1 KKLVPVLGDMTSF
14 MASPGKYLVHRDF
27 HFQGVSVYREGAVLH
42 TSHRVHEQVSLSF
55 QAAARFTRV
64 FKVCEVAE
72 NAAGSCL
79 EDDCRTVFGGCD
91 EPEATLAEAAAF
103 SPPSP
108 AVGDRVM
115 VLQPFWLECVLNG
128 SKTLELRGRPAR
140 LGFVWLGLHGSVR
153 GSAAIATC
161 KKICEEEFQAL
172 SSSHQM
178 IAEHMPYAVTWALGL
193 GNVRELET
201 PIPYF
206 RLRGAIG
213 WNVFRLQ
220 PEDAP
225 PKRRRVEQGLHKR
238 PAMAA
243 AAETLPDDSALSFG
257 TYSKKLALLQQA
269 DKMAYKVRSSRN
281 WPRPGYLQKEM
292 STTGLAC
299 LKALSSELHAEWS
312 QKPRNEPLICAKL
325 QSMPA
330 SSVKTL
336 AMAHLT
342 LSEAEIKSMWQ
353 ANSSEAAKLGTHMHL
368 LFEVFLNRG
377 IVPLQSMEFRMLLK
391 FLSTLGH
398 LRAYR
403 TEWPIFAE
411 RELLAGTIDFVAI
424 GADGK
429 LALFDWKRTQALRT
443 KFSNRF
449 GKMESPLDTLDDCAG
464 NHYRLQLNIYKYIL
478 ETYYGLQVASMYIVS
493 CHPDNWPEA
502 FVDKVP
508 NLGSHVQEIMQKQR
522 QKNHS
527 LAMTV
532 PVIASEG
539 SVNCT
544 SDIAGGRLLELPCE
558 VLKLILVHAWGALR
572 AVETSY
578 SQLHLL
584 HQLHERLTFGWPSR
598 SFGQRS
604 SPHGALWSEAMCD
617 GCLLV
622 SQMQ

>member
-1 KKLVPVLGDMTSF
+1 MTSF
-14 MASPGKYLVHRDF
+14 MASPGKHLVHRDF
-27 HFQGVSVYREGAVLH
+27 HFQGVGVYREGAVLH

-79 EDDCRTVFGGCD
+79 EDGCRTVFGGCD
-91 EPEATLAEAAAF
+91 KPEATLAEATAF

-140 LGFVWLGLHGSVR
+140 LGFVWLGLHGTVR

-178 IAEHMPYAVTWALGL
+178 IAEHMPYAV
-193 GNVRELET
+193 

-257 TYSKKLALLQQA
+257 TYSKKLALLQQEDKLQQGLAQQPTHIVMPLLNDWLQNPSQFTVTPRLLEEKNPHHRDRCLKFNAASHTYYVCGVQTDGSVTGLVHSYAKPFEA

-353 ANSSEAAKLGTHMHL
+353 ANSSEAAKLSTH
-368 LFEVFLNRG
+368 
-377 IVPLQSMEFRMLLK
+377 
-391 FLSTLGH
+391 T
-398 LRAYR
+398 
-403 TEWPIFAE
+403 
-411 RELLAGTIDFVAI
+411 
-424 GADGK
+424 
-429 LALFDWKRTQALRT
+429 
-443 KFSNRF
+443 
-449 GKMESPLDTLDDCAG
+449 
-464 NHYRLQLNIYKYIL
+464 
-478 ETYYGLQVASMYIVS
+478 
-493 CHPDNWPEA
+493 
-502 FVDKVP
+502 
-508 NLGSHVQEIMQKQR
+508 
-522 QKNHS
+522 
-527 LAMTV
+527 
-532 PVIASEG
+532 
-539 SVNCT
+539 CT
-544 SDIAGGRLLELPCE
+544 SSS
-558 VLKLILVHAWGALR
+558 KSFWTGASCLCN
-572 AVETSY
+572 
-578 SQLHLL
+578 
-584 HQLHERLTFGWPSR
+584 
-598 SFGQRS
+598 
-604 SPHGALWSEAMCD
+604 LWSSECF
-617 GCLLV
+617 
-622 SQMQ
+622 